1 MMYLLVFI
9 YFSSSILAYKSA
21 YNNHHLS
28 LIKSRLLSFVLH
40 SHLSYSSLLP
50 ISSEKVNYN
59 DISTLKKELF
69 SLKRST
75 FRNNKALRT
84 INIGINKVN
93 NIINKLD
100 NEIKDLATNNHGHID
115 CNVMEQRALLL
126 LSNANIDYQA
136 LSDDKQR
143 LLGIKDTLRKE
154 KKECSVK
161 LNDILGKNQLF
172 ILHQHIYMYIL
183 YELLYIHDTYCFFLI
198 NIASKPSYIA
208 LFERPLS
215 LPETLSDD
223 GSQQGGYMELRKDG
237 VYLVDKTDNI
247 SKLIQKK
254 AVIFRRPRRSGKSL
268 TVSMLKY
275 YFSGLTQLF
284 KNTKIYNSTIHFY
297 DGIVWCPMKPVE
309 HYFPPCPVIHLD
321 FSFMGSTAE
330 EFTHDVIEQIR
341 AISIAEKVPLSE
353 CSMNSP
359 KNALKALINALVSS
373 PWNKWRQVR
382 HSTSI

>member
-1 MMYLLVFI
+1 MFLLLFI
-9 YFSSSILAYKSA
+9 HLFCSILAYKSA
-21 YNNHHLS
+21 YNNQHLS

-40 SHLSYSSLLP
+40 SRLSHSSLLP
-50 ISSEKVNYN
+50 ISNEKVNYN
-59 DISTLKKELF
+59 DISTLKKDLF
-69 SLKRST
+69 SLKRSS
-75 FRNNKALRT
+75 FKNNKALST
-84 INIGINKVN
+84 INIKINKVN

-115 CNVMEQRALLL
+115 CNVMEQKALLL
-126 LSNANIDYQA
+126 LNKANIDYQM
-136 LSDDKQR
+136 LNGDKQR

-154 KKECSVK
+154 RKECNDK
-161 LNDILGKNQLF
+161 LNNILGKNQLF
-172 ILHQHIYMYIL
+172 ILHQHIYMYVL
-183 YELLYIHDTYCFFLI
+183 YELHFILDTYCFFLI
-198 NIASKPSYIA
+198 NIANRPSYIA
-208 LFERPLS
+208 LFEGPLS
-215 LPETLSDD
+215 LPETLSDG
-223 GSQQGGYMELRKDG
+223 GSQQGGYMELRMDG